1 MFVKA
6 SHQEMVRTKGIPVAR
21 ALMGLLFVFSG
32 IGMLFI
38 QGPAATAGYFDS
50 MGVPMAGLLVWVVI
64 AIKLGAGGA
73 LMAGYKVADAAML
86 LIVFTLLSTVV
97 AHMSLEDINLFKNLA
112 IVGGLLYAIAYA
124 PAAAPTAPRRDE
136 VPQM

>member
-1 MFVKA
+1 MFIST
-6 SHQEMVRTKGIPVAR
+6 SHQEMMRSKGIPVAR
-21 ALMGLLFVFSG
+21 VLLGLLFVFSG
-32 IGMLFI
+32 IGMLFM

-73 LMAGYKVADAAML
+73 LMAGYRVADAAAL
-86 LIVFTLLSTVV
+86 LIVFTLLATFV

-112 IVGGLLYAIAYA
+112 IIGGLMYAIAYA
-124 PAAAPTAPRRDE
+124 KS
-136 VPQM
+136 